1 MTAAPVLAGT
11 AAGGASLRVVVVN
24 GSPSQRSKTM
34 GLVDAVL
41 SALARI
47 LPVEASRV
55 DVYRLGPGFTGA
67 AERDDVTEDV
77 EQALRRAE
85 QADLLIA
92 ATPVFRGSYPG
103 MFKHFF
109 DLVDQYALAN
119 KLVLLAAT
127 GGGEHHALV
136 LEHALRPLFG
146 FFQAM
151 TVPVALFA
159 SSGDFDGTL
168 LLNPRVHGRI
178 EMALADVTDLLKARA
193 SRTQL
198 TVAESAHGVADGT
211 ERQAGHGGQRKR
223 GQPSLI
229 SGLLDG
235 NRRHLWQ

>member
-1 MTAAPVLAGT
+1 MTAAPAAAGT
-11 AAGGASLRVVVVN
+11 APASPAAGAALRVAVVN
-24 GSPSQRSKTM
+24 GSPNQQSKTM
-34 GLVDAVL
+34 GLVDVIL
-41 SALARI
+41 STLGEMV
-47 LPVEASRV
+47 PFEASRI

-67 AERDDVTEDV
+67 IERDDVTPEV
-77 EQALRRAE
+77 EAALRRAE

-109 DLVDQYALAN
+109 DLIDQYALAN

-159 SSGDFDGTL
+159 SCGDFDGTL

-178 EMALADVTDLLKARA
+178 QMALADVADLLRARA
-193 SRTQL
+193 G
-198 TVAESAHGVADGT
+198 SARAHA
-211 ERQAGHGGQRKR
+211 
-223 GQPSLI
+223 
-229 SGLLDG
+229 
-235 NRRHLWQ
+235 

>member
-1 MTAAPVLAGT
+1 MIAAPALAGPAPVMSAT
-11 AAGGASLRVVVVN
+11 GEPLRVVVVN
-24 GSPSQRSKTM
+24 GSPNQQSKTM
-34 GLVDAVL
+34 GLVDVVL
-41 SALARI
+41 ETLAQT
-47 LPVEASRV
+47 LPVEAARI

-67 AERDDVTEDV
+67 VERDDLTPEV
-77 EQALRRAE
+77 EGALRRAE

-159 SSGDFDGTL
+159 SSGDFDGTV

-178 EMALADVTDLLKARA
+178 QMALADVADLLKARA
-193 SRTQL
+193 DAAKSPSRQNDEVTL
-198 TVAESAHGVADGT
+198 
-211 ERQAGHGGQRKR
+211 
-223 GQPSLI
+223 
-229 SGLLDG
+229 
-235 NRRHLWQ
+235 